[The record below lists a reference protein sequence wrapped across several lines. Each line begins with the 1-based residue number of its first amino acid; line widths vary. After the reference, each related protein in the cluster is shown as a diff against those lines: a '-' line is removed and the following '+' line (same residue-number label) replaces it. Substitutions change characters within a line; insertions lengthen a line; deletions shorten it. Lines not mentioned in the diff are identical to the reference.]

1 MQRVNQELIPNLDL
15 IPVIL
20 SGGSGTRLWPLSRSS
35 FPKQYLNLS
44 ENNNFSLLQNTYLR
58 LKGIENLRDP
68 IIISNEKQRFVV
80 AEQMREINIKP
91 NSILLEPKGKNTAP
105 AVTLAALKSLKNKK
119 EPLLLVLS
127 SDHYIKNEEIFRKTI
142 DNAIFEANKGRL
154 VAFGILPDRPETG
167 YGYIEC
173 YEKISN
179 TNNLSKIKSFV
190 EKPNYDLA
198 KEMIANKNFL
208 WNSGIFL
215 FKASIF
221 LKELEKFEPQM
232 IQICKDSLEH
242 GIEDLDFFRI
252 NEKIFKGCPSKPIDI
267 ALMEKTKLGSVFNLN
282 VGWNDIGNWQSVW
295 ETSKKDKDGNTAKG
309 KVIIEES
316 RNCYLRSEDR
326 LIVGL
331 NIRDLI
337 VVETNDAILVSDKK
351 ASQKVKNIVQ
361 ILSKNKFEEA
371 DTSKKDFRPW
381 GSFTI
386 IEKGSTW
393 KVKRLDIKPNASISL
408 QKHNHR
414 SEHWIVVDGKAKVE
428 TDGHILFL
436 KKNESTFIPPGT
448 THRLSNPFE
457 SNLILIEVQSGS
469 YLGEDDIIRFEDNYG
484 RISKQI

>member
-58 LKGIENLRDP
+58 LKGIENLKNP

-127 SDHYIKNEEIFRKTI
+127 SDHYIKNEEIFRKSI
-142 DNAIFEANKGRL
+142 DNAILEANKGRL

-351 ASQKVKNIVQ
+351 SSQKVKNIVQ
-361 ILSKNKFEEA
+361 ILNKNKFEEA

-428 TDGHILFL
+428 TDGKILFL
-436 KKNESTFIPPGT
+436 QKNESTFIPPGT

-457 SNLILIEVQSGS
+457 RNLILIEVQSGS